1 MTGYSWSLDE
11 HGFEIL
17 STRLEPDVLAALD
30 ALFEDRS
37 VEDAY
42 GIRNLLR
49 DPELLAILRGSRA
62 LSEVLK
68 DRLGESS
75 AVRLIYFDK
84 PFRANWSVPWH
95 QDLTIAVKAKH
106 AIDGFRSWTFK
117 SGVAHV
123 QPPETILERMVTIR
137 IHLDAADAA
146 NGALLVVPGSHQ
158 RGRIAPKNVPRIVEA
173 AGAVRCDIERG
184 GIMLMR
190 PLLLH
195 SSRSSESG
203 RQRRVLHFECSTD
216 TLPPPLEW
224 QDRVKLAG
232 VPDSLE

>member
-1 MTGYSWSLDE
+1 M
-11 HGFEIL
+11 
-17 STRLEPDVLAALD
+17 RALD
-30 ALFEDRS
+30 ALFGERS

-49 DPELLAILRGSRA
+49 DPELLTILRGSRA
-62 LSEVLK
+62 LSGVLK
-68 DRLGESS
+68 DRLGDPK

-106 AIDGFRSWTFK
+106 AVDGFRSWTIK

-123 QPPETILERMVTIR
+123 QAPESVLARMVTIR
-137 IHLDAADAA
+137 IHLDAAAAA
-146 NGALLVVPGSHQ
+146 NGALLAAPGSHQ
-158 RGRIAPKNVPRIVEA
+158 RGRIAPKNVSRIVEA
-173 AGAVRCDIERG
+173 AGAVRCDMERG

-224 QDRVKLAG
+224 QDRVPLAG
-232 VPDSLE
+232 VPESIE